1 MGKVRVGVI
10 GLRMGRG
17 HAAAYHALEGAELVA
32 ICDANPD
39 QLAEVAAQVGEPD
52 GYTDAD
58 EMLARDDLDAVI
70 VSVPDQFHAPLTIAA
85 LRSGRHVLCE
95 KPMAPTWAECLDM
108 YHASRES
115 GRKLMIGQSY
125 RWRQPFHAAKAA
137 VAAGDIGE
145 VFYVESQYWNNLEG
159 NSGEGNWRNN
169 PDIRHP
175 FIGGAHALDL
185 TRFIGGDIVQVS
197 AYSNHMAFAEQ
208 PTDDCIVAQL
218 VFESGAIGRALVSS
232 GCKRLPLTNLHIY
245 GTAGT
250 ITDDQIVRAAGK
262 PKAEWQFEE
271 LAQPE
276 IADSIAG
283 EAADFVDCIVGDTL
297 PPVDVS
303 DNLQTMAACFA
314 VVESAAQGGQPVDVA
329 TWD

>member
-1 MGKVRVGVI
+1 MGNIRVGVI

-17 HAAAYHALEGAELVA
+17 HAVAYNNLEGAELVA

-58 EMLARDDLDAVI
+58 EMLARDDLDAVV
-70 VSVPDQFHAPLTIAA
+70 VSVPDQYHAPLTIAA

-108 YHASRES
+108 YHTSRDV

-137 VAAGDIGE
+137 VAAGEIGE

-185 TRFIGGDIVQVS
+185 TRFISGDIVQVS

-218 VFESGAIGRALVSS
+218 VFASGAIGRALVSS
-232 GCKRLPLTNLHIY
+232 GCKRLPSTTLHIY

-250 ITDDQIVRAAGK
+250 IVDDQIVCTTGK
-262 PKAEWQFEE
+262 PKAEWQFGD

-276 IADSIAG
+276 LPESIAG
-283 EAADFVDCIVGDTL
+283 EAADFVDCIVNDTL
-297 PPVDVS
+297 PPVDVT

>member
-1 MGKVRVGVI
+1 MDKVRVGVI
-10 GLRMGRG
+10 GLRMGRS
-17 HAAAYHALEGAELVA
+17 HAVAYHALEGAELVA

-39 QLAEVAAQVGEPD
+39 QLATVAAQVGDPD
-52 GYTDAD
+52 LYTDAD

-108 YHASRES
+108 YGASRES
-115 GRKLMIGQSY
+115 GHKLMIGQSY

-137 VAAGDIGE
+137 VAAGEIGE

-218 VFESGAIGRALVSS
+218 VFASGAIGRALVSS
-232 GCKRLPLTNLHIY
+232 GCKRLPLTTLHIY

-250 ITDDQIVRAAGK
+250 ITDDRIVRAAGK
-262 PKAEWQFEE
+262 PKPEWQFED

-276 IADSIAG
+276 LPESIAG
-283 EAADFVDCIVGDTL
+283 EAADFVDCIVNDTL
-297 PPVDVS
+297 PPVDVT

-314 VVESAAQGGQPVDVA
+314 VVESAAIGGQPVDVA